1 MRNEPGHSNVGH
13 KPNANSRSPSTS
25 PSSSPSNSNRLFFF
39 GQANTTRPNG
49 EMCAVNA
56 RNMMINGRQLAVTFV
71 QLLLSEKEFWGG
83 ARGQFPNGSTD
94 TSSRYNIYRLF
105 KGKRPMTAT
114 YIDKKMSIICIES
127 IILILTATYIDKKSI
142 LCIESKI

>member
-1 MRNEPGHSNVGH
+1 M
-13 KPNANSRSPSTS
+13 SPAIRMWVTS
-25 PSSSPSNSNRLFFF
+25 PMPTAEVQVPVQAAVQVTVTDSFFF